1 MEFVLRNGNGMD
13 GFIVKYVLFKCDDY
27 FFSFCFS
34 LLIISRCL
42 GLKSPF
48 IEFKSGLETLSNLSI
63 SLNTSDANGSFGYSM
78 LSSNSFSYAFEEA
91 GNRSVQKHYLDLVK
105 KQQKPS
111 MLATA
116 SPAIALVKDE
126 MTMTNARIHQHNDDK
141 RFMDFID
148 RKYSDPLALKK
159 SPIIYTSTEA
169 AAAEALTK
177 ITTTS
182 TTTST
187 RKPILPDTS
196 PNIDDLKRHL
206 LMLQNLTRNDE
217 NFQSKFVVFPSLQ
230 KSTSTSTSTTQAPTT
245 TKNVMVP
252 TESITV
258 RSTTSTSTSTTRAL
272 MPTKTTHI
280 PSTTTMAPTT
290 KRTTS
295 TTKKSITLNVAKQ
308 IMPPAKEEPHKF
320 EKISIVPQVF
330 LQNDQNLM
338 NDDSFE
344 RPIND
349 ETSTYQRH
357 RTKITINDPKPA
369 FLSST
374 MKQAH
379 TNGKQTQIKKS
390 MNRNRNGN
398 KQLRREMRKKCKALP
413 VEQRQNC
420 TNQLNSN
427 LNSTPNTNTNTNTN
441 GGRSTLNQTKRN
453 KRINKPI
460 ENNNSNRSRPPYG
473 DMDTI
478 DSMLNIPSGYS
489 KATNRMPN
497 EYIDDQRTN
506 DDDPLNLRTTLQRNV
521 RSNRRH
527 QKRNT
532 TSASVAISTIN
543 SSSLRRRQSYAN
555 DDLTTIATAMD
566 ETITADIAASTYKE
580 RTDLNPDLCYKI
592 GGLSYGQ
599 QKLCAAN
606 TQIMPAISR
615 GARAAIQVINTN
627 CTALHRCI
635 RNFFFSFLFFFPFC
649 I

>member
-1 MEFVLRNGNGMD
+1 MFFGKGTMIHWQTCFCLNVMIFFV
-13 GFIVKYVLFKCDDY
+13 C
-27 FFSFCFS
+27 FSF
-34 LLIISRCL
+34 ISRCL

-63 SLNTSDANGSFGYSM
+63 SLNTTDANGSFGYSM
-78 LSSNSFSYAFEEA
+78 LNSNSFSYAFDEA

-111 MLATA
+111 MLATV
-116 SPAIALVKDE
+116 SPAIALAKDE
-126 MTMTNARIHQHNDDK
+126 MTMANVRVQQQNDDK

-159 SPIIYTSTEA
+159 SSIIYTSTA
-169 AAAEALTK
+169 AVAAST
-177 ITTTS
+177 TTTS

-230 KSTSTSTSTTQAPTT
+230 KLTSTTEAPTT
-245 TKNVMVP
+245 TKIVWIP

-258 RSTTSTSTSTTRAL
+258 RSTASTSTSTTTTTKSL
-272 MPTKTTHI
+272 MSTNTTDI
-280 PSTTTMAPTT
+280 PSTTTMAPAT

-308 IMPPAKEEPHKF
+308 TMPPAKEEPHKI

-349 ETSTYQRH
+349 ETSKYQKD

-374 MKQAH
+374 MKQDL
-379 TNGKQTQIKKS
+379 TNGKQTPKKS
-390 MNRNRNGN
+390 MNRNRNRN
-398 KQLRREMRKKCKALP
+398 KQLKREMRKKCKALP
-413 VEQRQNC
+413 SMEQRQNC
-420 TNQLNSN
+420 TNRLNSN
-427 LNSTPNTNTNTNTN
+427 LNSTPNTNRN
-441 GGRSTLNQTKRN
+441 GGRSLNQTKRD

-460 ENNNSNRSRPPYG
+460 ENNNSNRSRPPYS
-473 DMDTI
+473 DMGNI
-478 DSMLNIPSGYS
+478 DSMLNIPLGYS
-489 KATNRMPN
+489 KATDRMPI
-497 EYIDDQRTN
+497 EYSH
-506 DDDPLNLRTTLQRNV
+506 DDDPLNSRPTLQRNI

-532 TSASVAISTIN
+532 TTSTIN
-543 SSSLRRRQSYAN
+543 SSSLRRSQSYAI
-555 DDLTTIATAMD
+555 DDLTTTAID
-566 ETITADIAASTYKE
+566 DTITADIAASTYKE
-580 RTDLNPDLCYKI
+580 RTNLNPDLCYKI

-627 CTALHRCI
+627 CTALHSCI
-635 RNFFFSFLFFFPFC
+635 RIFLLFYNTYNNFSA
-649 I
+649 